1 MSLAFR
7 APHEQ
12 THAGLLCVTS
22 GPYIPAAA
30 ISITVRCLA
39 HCQLLLGSQPAPR
52 SSVLFS
58 LFFFF
63 FLFIGRKQQPIV
75 RGGAG
80 WRDRGGKLMKLF
92 DGSPGRGARGEAEWT
107 SAWQRDG

>member
-63 FLFIGRKQQPIV
+63 SF
-75 RGGAG
+75 
-80 WRDRGGKLMKLF
+80 
-92 DGSPGRGARGEAEWT
+92 SSGENSSQLSEGEQVGVT
-107 SAWQRDG
+107 EVES

>member
-63 FLFIGRKQQPIV
+63 PF
-75 RGGAG
+75 
-80 WRDRGGKLMKLF
+80 
-92 DGSPGRGARGEAEWT
+92 SSGENSSQLSEGEQVGVT
-107 SAWQRDG
+107 EVES